1 MKQKQR
7 AARLSSDERKEMT
20 VMTVIALAADTNPED
35 ITTTTIA
42 GRMRMTQGAL
52 FRHFATKD
60 DIWGAVMEWVSVELL
75 TLVDKAAYRQASPVD
90 ALEAVFMA
98 HIDFVSRYPGV
109 PRILFSELQRPGDT
123 PGKHVVRALM
133 GHYGDRLK
141 AILTRGKAQKEF
153 AHGIDDQAAVG
164 MFIGSIQ
171 GLVMQSLLAG
181 NIRRIRDGAPG
192 VLALYLRC
200 IMRSS

>member
-7 AARLSSDERKEMT
+7 AERLSSDERKQMT
-20 VMTVIALAADTNPED
+20 VMTVIALAADTNPAD

-42 GRMRMTQGAL
+42 ERMRMTQGAL

-60 DIWGAVMEWVSVELL
+60 DIWVAVMEWVAVHLL
-75 TLVDKAAYRQASPVD
+75 ARVDEAAQRETSPGK
-90 ALEAVFMA
+90 ALEAVFMS
-98 HIDFVSRYPGV
+98 HVDFVSRHPGI

-123 PGKHVVRALM
+123 PGKRVVRVLM
-133 GHYGDRLK
+133 GQYGDRLK
-141 AILTRGKAQKEF
+141 TIIKRGKTKKEF
-153 AHGIDDQAAVG
+153 APGIDDQAAVG

-171 GLVMQSLLAG
+171 GLVMQSLMAG

-192 VLALYLRC
+192 VLALYLRG
-200 IMRSS
+200 IKRTP